1 MSVNEQIAETLSK
14 SVITIF
20 KKRKV
25 YAKFK
30 HNIWAA
36 SLAEMISF
44 SSKKKNVKY
53 LLSVIDV
60 FTRLTW
66 FKHLKYK
73 KGETVLN
80 TFTKIVN

>member
-30 HNIWAA
+30 YNIWAA

-60 FTRLTW
+60 FTRFTW

>member
-30 HNIWAA
+30 YNIWAA

-53 LLSVIDV
+53 LLSVIVV

>member
-1 MSVNEQIAETLSK
+1 
-14 SVITIF
+14 
-20 KKRKV
+20 
-25 YAKFK
+25 
-30 HNIWAA
+30 
-36 SLAEMISF
+36 MISF

>member
-1 MSVNEQIAETLSK
+1 
-14 SVITIF
+14 
-20 KKRKV
+20 
-25 YAKFK
+25 
-30 HNIWAA
+30 
-36 SLAEMISF
+36 MISF

-60 FTRLTW
+60 FTRFTW